1 MVLSANSEREGQV
14 KSHLTDGMFVFTVW
28 LTSTRSGELRPVL
41 QVSTPVPPSTT
52 LKKRISHMDELFM
65 NINCLSSHLTGG
77 SLTMSVFISSWLL
90 DKGKHSKVRINS
102 SDNSF
107 SIVFCL
113 FDVLIS

>member
-52 LKKRISHMDELFM
+52 LKKRTAHVYGLFM
-65 NINCLSSHLTGG
+65 NFNCTHLTGG